1 MPVFIPLA
9 QHLRESRKAAKVVAE
24 PPPAPAPP
32 PPPPDPGRVARE
44 RAHAEAMASLAAA
57 EAEARDAAKVLKEVA
72 DAIEGMRQGL
82 LTEARATTAAVI
94 LEASRRIAGQAL
106 HVEPALLA
114 AIVEEAVGALGREG
128 LTVRVAPA
136 DFDAVRR
143 AVADSGI
150 VVVEDPAVDGG
161 CICEGP
167 SGRIDAS
174 VSCAVAA
181 VAAVLEQWK

>member
-1 MPVFIPLA
+1 MFIPLA
-9 QHLRESRKAAKVVAE
+9 QHLRESKKVVKAVAE
-24 PPPAPAPP
+24 PPPVAPP
-32 PPPPDPGRVARE
+32 PPVPPPPDPGRVARE

-57 EAEARDAAKVLKEVA
+57 EAEARAAAKVLKEVA
-72 DAIEGMRQGL
+72 DSVEGMRQGVL
-82 LTEARATTAAVI
+82 AEARATTAAVI

-106 HVEPALLA
+106 QVDPALLS
-114 AIVEEAVGALGREG
+114 AIVDEAVGALGREG

-150 VVVEDPAVDGG
+150 VVVEDPEVDGG

-174 VSCAVAA
+174 VGCALAA
-181 VAAVLEQWK
+181 VSSVLEQWK

>member
-1 MPVFIPLA
+1 MFIPLA
-9 QHLRESRKAAKVVAE
+9 QHLRESRKAAKVAAEAPVAPVVA
-24 PPPAPAPP
+24 PPPAP
-32 PPPPDPGRVARE
+32 DPGRIARE

-57 EAEARDAAKVLKEVA
+57 EAETRAAAKVLREVA
-72 DAIEGMRQGL
+72 GELEGMRQGL
-82 LTEARATTAAVI
+82 LAEARATTAAVI
-94 LEASRRIAGQAL
+94 LEASRRIAGEAL
-106 HVEPALLA
+106 HVDPALLS

-136 DFDAVRR
+136 DFDVVRR
-143 AVADSGI
+143 AVADSGV
-150 VVVEDPAVDGG
+150 VVVEDPTVDGG

-174 VSCAVAA
+174 VGCAVAA